1 MRERAPDF
9 QTTLFLSQNG
19 PVDIRGLGTPVSL
32 DTSSRVL
39 VEIAGS
45 PSSSRVRHSDSRE
58 SGPTHCMSA
67 AVCSTV
73 LPTAARAAP
82 SATRA
87 RAVDGVARASRK
99 GKVAS
104 AAPRLSAR
112 RSTASLR
119 AKAPAASAARGARV
133 IVAAAGEDEKKVPFG
148 YTRADVLLIGV
159 GTTGAGAA
167 LYYGLQANGVSA
179 IWAGNI
185 VQLTFVLGLSVAW
198 VGSYVARVMNKD
210 MTYVKQL
217 KDYEDAV
224 MAKRLEEL
232 PEAELEKMMDDISK
246 LDPK

>member
-1 MRERAPDF
+1 
-9 QTTLFLSQNG
+9 
-19 PVDIRGLGTPVSL
+19 
-32 DTSSRVL
+32 
-39 VEIAGS
+39 
-45 PSSSRVRHSDSRE
+45 
-58 SGPTHCMSA
+58 MSA

-73 LPTAARAAP
+73 PVVAGRAAP

-87 RAVDGVARASRK
+87 RVVDGVACVARK
-99 GKVAS
+99 GKIAS
-104 AAPRLSAR
+104 APPCLSAR
-112 RSTASLR
+112 RSTAALR
-119 AKAPAASAARGARV
+119 ATAPAASARRV
-133 IVAAAGEDEKKVPFG
+133 VRVVTAAAGDDGEKVPFG
-148 YTRADVLLIGV
+148 YTRGDVILIGV
-159 GTTGAGAA
+159 GVTGAGAA

-232 PEAELEKMMDDISK
+232 PEAELEKMMEDISK